1 MDRKIIMVNISQLKP
16 HPENEKI
23 YGTNEDTQAL
33 EKSILE
39 NGLRNHIKINE
50 NNIII
55 SGHRRWQAYKNL
67 VSKGHNEFCEIRCE
81 ILHFDNAEDEL
92 ECLVFENDTST
103 QRHKTIEQETRELMV
118 YKEIEAIRAKKRM
131 SLGGKGGIDNTTEG
145 TPNLAYLEKGETRE
159 IIFKKYGDRYS
170 IKSPRDVDNRIKS
183 IEKADMLRKN
193 GEKQKSDLIIGIL
206 NNNKTS
212 QAYSLSNVIDQ
223 MSNDRINSIIEG
235 DITVGNAIK
244 EIKSIKNDNKSMT
257 SKHKNPLEE
266 RQESI
271 SKLVSEEMH
280 NSKHYSEILISH
292 LNEISRIIS
301 DTKLFEYYPNELK
314 SAIAS
319 TISELKSNMK
329 YIQGV
334 FEMDS
339 IPLIKAIMPICK
351 LEFWKNLN
359 YFINDEEEKCKI
371 TDEVIFTVLKSL
383 ALITDDDSYWMI
395 ENCDGLYDNY
405 YYNVNAEMY
414 HFAKKFDI
422 KENKKIIEHL
432 GNIYN
437 QFASIIQSMPD
448 VYSKEK
454 VFFNESNLPHIIKM
468 IDYFISL
475 DREDIQFSDIL
486 NDLLTPDVKSEYEN
500 CDEFYSDELDLT
512 YAGLN
517 VANRIEFLKEFV
529 DDYIDKIDEANE
541 IENDDDNDDNKT
553 DEEDKEKE
561 SSNTETVVEI

>member
-67 VSKGHNEFCEIRCE
+67 VSKGHKEFCKIRCE
-81 ILHFDNAEDEL
+81 ILHFENAEDEL

-103 QRHKTIEQETRELMV
+103 QRHKTIEQETRELMA

-131 SLGGKGGIDNTTEG
+131 SLGGKGGINKAKEG
-145 TPNLAYLEKGETRE
+145 TPNLADVEKGETRE

-193 GEKQKSDLIIGIL
+193 GEKQKSDLIIEIL

-223 MSNDRINSIIEG
+223 MSNDRINSIING
-235 DITVGNAIK
+235 NVSVGNAIK
-244 EIKSIKNDNKSMT
+244 ETKSIKNDNKSMT

-266 RQESI
+266 QQESI
-271 SKLVSEEMH
+271 RTLVSEEMR
-280 NSKHYSEILISH
+280 NSKNYSEMLISH
-292 LNEISRIIS
+292 LNEISRIIT

-319 TISELKSNMK
+319 TISGLKSNMK

-351 LEFWKNLN
+351 LEFWKKLN
-359 YFINDEEEKCKI
+359 YFIKSKEGKCEI
-371 TDEVIFTVLKSL
+371 TDEIIFTVLKSL

-395 ENCDGLYDNY
+395 ENSDGLYDNY

-414 HFAKKFDI
+414 YFAKKFDI
-422 KENKKIIEHL
+422 KEDKKIIEHL

-448 VYSKEK
+448 IYSKEK
-454 VFFNESNLPHIIKM
+454 DFFNESNLPHIIKM

-475 DREDIQFSDIL
+475 DRENIQFSDIL
-486 NDLLTPDVKSEYEN
+486 NELLTPDVKSEYEN
-500 CDEFYSDELDLT
+500 CNEFYSDDLDLT

-541 IENDDDNDDNKT
+541 IENDDNDDDKT

-561 SSNTETVVEI
+561 SSNTETVVKI

>member
-67 VSKGHNEFCEIRCE
+67 VSKGHKEFCEIRCE
-81 ILHFDNAEDEL
+81 ILHFENAEDEL

-145 TPNLAYLEKGETRE
+145 TPKLAYLEKGETRE

-183 IEKADMLRKN
+183 VEKADMLRKN

-212 QAYSLSNVIDQ
+212 QAYSLSNIIDQ
-223 MSNDRINSIIEG
+223 MSNDRINSIIDG
-235 DITVGNAIK
+235 NISVGIAIK
-244 EIKSIKNDNKSMT
+244 ETKSIKNDNKSMT
-257 SKHKNPLEE
+257 SKHKNQLEE
-266 RQESI
+266 QQKSI

-280 NSKHYSEILISH
+280 NSKHFSEILISH
-292 LNEISRIIS
+292 LNEINRIILE
-301 DTKLFEYYPNELK
+301 TKPFEYYPNELK

-319 TISELKSNMK
+319 TISGLKSNMK
-329 YIQGV
+329 YIQGI

-359 YFINDEEEKCKI
+359 YFINDKEEKCKI

-414 HFAKKFDI
+414 YFAKKFDI
-422 KENKKIIEHL
+422 KEDKKIIEHL

-437 QFASIIQSMPD
+437 QFALIIQSMPD

-454 VFFNESNLPHIIKM
+454 GFFNESNLPHIIKM

-486 NDLLTPDVKSEYEN
+486 NELLTPDVKSEYEN
-500 CDEFYSDELDLT
+500 CNEFYSDELDLT

-541 IENDDDNDDNKT
+541 IENDDNDDNKT

>member
-1 MDRKIIMVNISQLKP
+1 MDEKIIMVNISQLKP

-23 YGTNEDTQAL
+23 YGTDEDTQTL

-39 NGLRNHIKINE
+39 SGLHNHIKINE

-67 VSKGHNEFCEIRCE
+67 VSKGHNEFCKIRCE
-81 ILHFDNAEDEL
+81 VLHFDNAEDEL

-131 SLGGKGGIDNTTEG
+131 SLGGKGGINKAKEG
-145 TPNLAYLEKGETRE
+145 TLNLADVEKGETRE
-159 IIFKKYGDRYS
+159 IIFKKYGDRYN
-170 IKSPRDVDNRIKS
+170 IKSSHDVDNRIKS

-193 GEKQKSDLIIGIL
+193 GENQKSDLIIKIL
-206 NNNKTS
+206 NDNKTS

-223 MSNDRINSIIEG
+223 MSDDRINSIIDG
-235 DITVGNAIK
+235 NISVGNAIK
-244 EIKSIKNDNKSMT
+244 ETKSIKKDKKPIA

-266 RQESI
+266 QQECI
-271 SKLVSEEMH
+271 SALVSEEMH
-280 NSKHYSEILISH
+280 NSKNYSKILISH
-292 LNEISRIIS
+292 LNEISRIIL

-329 YIQGV
+329 YIQGI

-351 LEFWKNLN
+351 LEFWKKLN
-359 YFINDEEEKCKI
+359 HFINSKEKKCEI

-383 ALITDDDSYWMI
+383 ALITDDDSYWMF
-395 ENCDGLYDNY
+395 ENSDGSYGNY

-414 HFAKKFDI
+414 NFAKRFEVDKS
-422 KENKKIIEHL
+422 EKIIEHL
-432 GNIYN
+432 ENLYN
-437 QFASIIQSMPD
+437 QFASIIQNMTD
-448 VYSKEK
+448 IYSKEMS
-454 VFFNESNLPHIIKM
+454 FFDEINLPHIIKM

-486 NDLLTPDVKSEYEN
+486 NDLLTSDAKSEYEN
-500 CDEFYSDELDLT
+500 CDEFYSDEFDLT
-512 YAGLN
+512 YVDQN
-517 VANRIEFLKEFV
+517 VEARTEFLKDFV
-529 DDYIDKIDEANE
+529 DDYINNVDEFNE
-541 IENDDDNDDNKT
+541 MENDDTN
-553 DEEDKEKE
+553 EKYK
-561 SSNTETVVEI
+561 N

>member
-1 MDRKIIMVNISQLKP
+1 MIGVLKMNKKIIMVNISQLKP
-16 HPENEKI
+16 HPENEMI
-23 YGTNEDTQAL
+23 YGTNEDTQSL

-55 SGHRRWQAYKNL
+55 SGHRRWQAYRNL
-67 VSKGHNEFCEIRCE
+67 VLNGHNEFCEIPCE
-81 ILHFDNAEDEL
+81 IIHFDNYEDEL
-92 ECLVFENDTST
+92 ECLVFENDSSS
-103 QRHKTIEQETRELMV
+103 QRHKTIEQETRELMA
-118 YKEIEAIRAKKRM
+118 YKKIEAIRAKKRM
-131 SLGGKGGIDNTTEG
+131 SLGGKGGIIKAKEG
-145 TPNLAYLEKGETRE
+145 TPNLADVEKGETRE

-170 IKSPRDVDNRIKS
+170 IKSPHDVDNRIKS
-183 IEKADMLRKN
+183 IEKADALRKN
-193 GEKQKSDLIIGIL
+193 GEKQKSDLIIEIL
-206 NNNKTS
+206 NKNKAS
-212 QAYSLSNVIDQ
+212 QAYSLSNVIDK
-223 MSNDRINSIIEG
+223 MSNDKINSIIEG
-235 DITVGNAIK
+235 DISVGNAIK
-244 EIKSIKNDNKSMT
+244 EIKTKETANNFKT
-257 SKHKNPLEE
+257 TKHKNSLEE
-266 RQESI
+266 QQESI

-329 YIQGV
+329 YIQGI

-351 LEFWKNLN
+351 LEFWKKLK
-359 YFINDEEEKCKI
+359 YFIKSKDEKYEI

-383 ALITDDDSYWMI
+383 ALITNDNSYWMF
-395 ENCDGLYDNY
+395 ENSDGSYSDC
-405 YYNVNAEMY
+405 YYNVNAKMY
-414 HFAKKFDI
+414 NFARKFDVD
-422 KENKKIIEHL
+422 ENKKIIEHL

-437 QFASIIQSMPD
+437 QFASIIQNMTD
-448 VYSKEK
+448 LYSKE
-454 VFFNESNLPHIIKM
+454 VSFFNKSNLPHIIKM
-468 IDYFISL
+468 VDYFISL
-475 DREDIQFSDIL
+475 DREDIQFSNIL

-529 DDYIDKIDEANE
+529 DDYIDRIDEANE
-541 IENDDDNDDNKT
+541 IKNDAADDADEIDKKT
-553 DEEDKEKE
+553 
-561 SSNTETVVEI
+561 NNIL